1 MFSKRDALVW
11 QRLHWQ
17 RPVTAYAITEL
28 LRLWASDPRQPVL
41 VLEARSSGE
50 DVQFFLGVRRDSL
63 SYLRHQLRHVIR
75 GTQLADPA
83 KEDRPALSAS
93 GTLRLSGSQ
102 RPLSTADPEAT
113 VRAILAALIRVQTG
127 EAIGLQIVLGPR
139 CTAQVVSGTATV
151 ATELP
156 FLLTLPTPQDSETRA
171 ALRDKR
177 SEPAFRSAIRVGAT
191 AATRP
196 RRRAL
201 LAGLLNALRMA
212 QSPGVSI
219 RLVPDLPS
227 RLHRGSSPWRWPLT
241 LNVSELTG
249 LLGWPIGETDL
260 PGVPALHPVLLPPES
275 TTSRRSPERVV
286 ALSTAP
292 GQECPIGLSVAASLH
307 HTWVVGPTGS
317 GKSTLLAN
325 LIVQDIKA
333 GRSVVVIE
341 PKGDLVDD
349 ILARIPKTREADV
362 VVLDPTDPAPVGCN
376 PLAGRASAEVRVD
389 ALLSVF
395 RSLFADSW
403 GPRTQD
409 IVHACLL
416 TLARHGKASLPMV
429 PLLLTN
435 LGFRKSITREVAAVD
450 PIALGPFWAWYEAL
464 GDAERGAAIAPVMNK
479 LRAFLLD
486 PRIRSVLGQTEPRFD
501 MAQVFTDRR
510 ILLVPL
516 RKGTLGPAS
525 SQLLGSLIVAQ
536 LWQASQAR
544 AGLPAS
550 RRSAVM
556 VYIDEVQDYLHL
568 PTDLADALAQARGL
582 GVGFTLAHQYLGQLP
597 RELRAGLLSN
607 VRSRICFQLDHDDA
621 TVMTKGHPELA
632 ADDFGVLDAFHVYA
646 SLLAHGRGSRYV
658 SGRTLSLEPATS
670 DPRVVHRLSANR
682 YGTPRGDVEHTIA
695 GLATTSAVDGG
706 STSTGR
712 RRRQP

>member
-1 MFSKRDALVW
+1 MFNRHDALVW

-17 RPVTAYAITEL
+17 RPVTAYAVTEL
-28 LRLWASDPRQPVL
+28 LRLWASDPRQPLL
-41 VLEARSSGE
+41 VLEARSSGKG
-50 DVQFFLGVRRDSL
+50 VQFFLGIRRDSL
-63 SYLRHQLRHVIR
+63 SYLRHQLRHVVR
-75 GTQLADPA
+75 DTQLHDPA
-83 KEDRPALSAS
+83 KGDRPALSAS
-93 GTLRLSGSQ
+93 GTLRLSRSQ
-102 RPLSTADPEAT
+102 RPLSTADPEAI
-113 VRAILAALIRVQTG
+113 VRAILAGLVRVQTG
-127 EAIGLQIVLGPR
+127 EAIALQIVLGPR
-139 CTAQVVSGTATV
+139 RTAQVVSSTATV
-151 ATELP
+151 ASELP
-156 FLLTLPTPQDSETRA
+156 FLLTLPTPQDGEARA

-177 SEPAFRSAIRVGAT
+177 SEPAFRATIRVGAA
-191 AATRP
+191 AATRA

-201 LAGLLNALRMA
+201 LAGLLNALCMA

-219 RLVPDLPS
+219 RLLPDLPS
-227 RLHRGSSPWRWPLT
+227 RLHRGSPPWRWPLT
-241 LNVSELTG
+241 LNVSELAG

-275 TTSRRSPERVV
+275 TASRRSPERVV
-286 ALSTAP
+286 ALSTVP
-292 GQECPIGLSVAASLH
+292 GQERPIGLSAGASLH

-325 LIVQDIKA
+325 LIVQDIRA

-341 PKGDLVDD
+341 PKGDLVHDV
-349 ILARIPKTREADV
+349 LARIPKSREADV

-376 PLAGRASAEVRVD
+376 PLAGRASAEVRAD

-416 TLARHGKASLPMV
+416 TLARHGRASLPLV

-435 LGFRKSITREVAAVD
+435 PGFRRSVTRKGAAAD

-486 PRIRSVLGQTEPRFD
+486 PRIRSVLGQAEPRFD
-501 MAQVFTDRR
+501 MAQVFSDRK

-525 SQLLGSLIVAQ
+525 AQLLGSLIVAQ
-536 LWQASQAR
+536 LWQASEAR
-544 AGLPAS
+544 ARLPAS
-550 RRSAVM
+550 RRSAIM

-568 PTDLADALAQARGL
+568 PTNLSDALAQARGL

-621 TVMTKGHPELA
+621 TVMAKGHPELA
-632 ADDFGVLDAFHVYA
+632 ADDFGALDAFHVYA
-646 SLLAHGRGSRYV
+646 SLLTQGRGSRYV
-658 SGRTLSLEPATS
+658 SGRTLPLEPATS
-670 DPRVVHRLSANR
+670 DPRAIHRLSADS
-682 YGTPRGDVEHTIA
+682 YGTPRGDVARTITD
-695 GLATTSAVDGG
+695 LATNSAVHGG

>member
-1 MFSKRDALVW
+1 MFNRHDAFVW
-11 QRLHWQ
+11 QQLHWQ
-17 RPVTAYAITEL
+17 RPVTAYGVTEL
-28 LRLWASDPRQPVL
+28 LRLWASDPRQPLL
-41 VLEARSSGE
+41 VLEARSSGRG
-50 DVQFFLGVRRDSL
+50 VQFFLGVSRDSL

-75 GTQLADPA
+75 GTQLTDPIQGH
-83 KEDRPALSAS
+83 RPALSAS
-93 GTLRLSGSQ
+93 GTLRLSRSQ
-102 RPLSTADPEAT
+102 RPLSTTDPEAI
-113 VRAILAALIRVQTG
+113 VRAILAALVRVHKG
-127 EAIGLQIVLGPR
+127 EEIALQIVLGPR
-139 CTAQVVSGTATV
+139 RIAQVVSNTSSV
-151 ATELP
+151 ANELP
-156 FLLTLPTPQDSETRA
+156 FLLTLPTPQDGEARS

-177 SEPAFRSAIRVGAT
+177 SEPAFRATIRVGAT

-219 RLVPDLPS
+219 RLLPDLPS

-241 LNVSELTG
+241 LNVAELTG
-249 LLGWPIGETDL
+249 LLGWPVGETDL

-275 TTSRRSPERVV
+275 TASRRAPERVV

-292 GQECPIGLSVAASLH
+292 GQERPIGPSVAASLH

-349 ILARIPKTREADV
+349 VLARIPKSREADV

-376 PLAGRASAEVRVD
+376 PLAGRASAEVRAD

-416 TLARHGKASLPMV
+416 TLARHDEASLPMV

-435 LGFRKSITREVAAVD
+435 SIFRKPVTRKVAAAD

-464 GDAERGAAIAPVMNK
+464 SDAERGAAIAPVMNK

-486 PRIRSVLGQTEPRFD
+486 PRIRGVLGQTNPRFD
-501 MAQVFTDRR
+501 MAQVFSDRK

-516 RKGTLGPAS
+516 RRGTLGQTSA
-525 SQLLGSLIVAQ
+525 QLLGSLIVAQ

-550 RRSAVM
+550 RRAPVM

-568 PTDLADALAQARGL
+568 PTELADSLAQARGL

-607 VRSRICFQLDHDDA
+607 VRSRVCFQLGHDDA
-621 TVMTKGHPELA
+621 AVMAKGHPELA
-632 ADDFGVLDAFHVYA
+632 ADDFGALEAFRVYA

-658 SGRTLSLEPATS
+658 SGRTLPLDPATS
-670 DPRVVHRLSANR
+670 DPQAIHRLSSEG
-682 YGTPRGDVEHTIA
+682 YGTPRGDIERTITD
-695 GLATTSAVDGG
+695 LATTEAAAHG